1 MTYGVSVITASGLFA
16 LLSRGGAILGAS
28 ALDTV
33 YVAVLLSGA
42 AYLVTAL
49 TVAPAHPGDLR
60 AAPARAGAA
69 APGCSR

>member
-42 AYLVTAL
+42 AYLRHRAHR
-49 TVAPAHPGDLR
+49 APAASRRSPADPGS
-60 AAPARAGAA
+60 AAPPRRA
-69 APGCSR
+69 CSP